1 METNATLTYTG
12 ENKVFRCENGQFTIT
27 GQKVIDNGNFSRV
40 DGGTINKNGYFLG
53 SYNHQVEN
61 GTMKNLWVNFA
72 DPMQAVDI
80 LAQISACFE
89 ALKTDGVPAENED

>member
-1 METNATLTYTG
+1 MNTNASLTYTG
-12 ENKVFRCENGQFTIT
+12 ENKVFRYENGQFTIT
-27 GQKVIDNGNFSRV
+27 GQKVIDNGNFIRV
-40 DGGTINKNGYFLG
+40 DGGTINKNGSFLG

-61 GTMKNLWVNFA
+61 GAMKNLWVNFA

-89 ALKTDGVPAENED
+89 ALKTDGAPVENEE